1 LSKKVLV
8 VGAGIGGLATAVR
21 LLSQGY
27 EVTIFEKEAM
37 IGGKIQ
43 PLKTGTF
50 NFDLTASI
58 LMTPKVYQELFSFA
72 NRDYKDYLEFIK
84 IDPNY
89 RAHYEDGTLMDF
101 SSNLADLTK
110 ALETISIEDSLGFI
124 KFLTDFYERYMI
136 ADKSFFQK
144 SFQSPADLLKPSTVW
159 SSLKLHTLSTTYN
172 VVSNYIE
179 NEKLRRFLCFQAMYI
194 GISPFNGPSI
204 YALIPAVTEL
214 YGLWHLKGGLYS
226 YIEAMGKLI
235 NELGGLVT
243 TDSTVEEILI
253 AHGKAVGVKTSNKVE
268 YGDIIVCNA
277 DFPYAVKNLIKDE
290 KYKGKY
296 TDEKLENLKYSCS
309 NFIMYLGLKKK
320 YPVLKVHN
328 HYLGHNFKDNIE
340 AAFEG
345 KLPQEPPLYFYCP
358 SAIDDSMAPY
368 SKDCLSILVR
378 VPNLFFHEIKWNE
391 DTINTLRKRI
401 FSLLSSIKGLE
412 DIEENVEYESYL
424 TPEDLKNRFNSYGGT
439 AYGLSPTLMQ
449 TNYFRPHIKSE
460 DVENLYFVGSSVHPG
475 PGASIVLNGSKL
487 VAEDILNNYII

>member
-1 LSKKVLV
+1 LSKKVLI

-58 LMTPKVYQELFSFA
+58 LMTPMVYQELFSFA
-72 NRDYKDYLEFIK
+72 NRDYRNYLEFIK
-84 IDPNY
+84 INPNY

-110 ALETISIEDSLGFI
+110 ALETISIKDSLGFI
-124 KFLTDFYERYMI
+124 KFLTDFYERYII
-136 ADKSFFQK
+136 ADRSFFQK
-144 SFQSPADLLKPSTVW
+144 SFDSPSDLLKPNTLWDSF
-159 SSLKLHTLSTTYN
+159 KLHTLSTAYSLISSY
-172 VVSNYIE
+172 VE
-179 NEKLRRFLCFQAMYI
+179 NEKLRKFLCFQALYI

-235 NELGGLVT
+235 NEFGGSIET
-243 TDSTVEEILI
+243 NSPVEEILI
-253 AHGKAVGVKTSNKVE
+253 SKGKAVGIKTNTAVE
-268 YGDIIVCNA
+268 YGDIVICNA
-277 DFPYAVKNLIKDE
+277 DFPYAVKDLIKDE

-296 TDEKLENLKYSCS
+296 TDEKLESLKYTCS
-309 NFIMYLGLKKK
+309 NFVMYLGLKKK

-328 HYLGHNFKDNIE
+328 QYLGSNFKDNTE

-345 KLPQEPPLYFYCP
+345 KLPLEPPLYFYCP
-358 SAIDDSMAPY
+358 SVIDDSMAPN
-368 SKDCLSILVR
+368 SKDCLSIVVR
-378 VPNLFFHEIKWNE
+378 VPNLFFDEIKWNE
-391 DTINTLRKRI
+391 DTINTLRERV
-401 FSLLSSIKGLE
+401 FSILRSIRGLE
-412 DIEENVEYESYL
+412 DIEKNIEYESYL
-424 TPEDLKNRFNSYGGT
+424 TPVDLKNRFNSYGGT

-449 TNYFRPHIKSE
+449 TNYFRPHIKSG
-460 DVENLYFVGSSVHPG
+460 DVENLYFVGSSIHPG
-475 PGASIVLNGSKL
+475 PGASIVLIGSKL
-487 VAEDILNNYII
+487 VAEDIIYNSCV